1 MKPSLEWSARYADAK
16 ARFESAATDDERF
29 ATLVTLAKGAFELGT
44 LDEAETRAHEALAL
58 ASTLRNNWNYGN
70 AIHDGHSVLGRVA
83 LAKGDVSAA
92 KDHLLKAGRT
102 PGSPQLNSFGP
113 NVSLARDLLLT
124 GKCRLWWNTSAF
136 VRRFGRWRTASSLI
150 GFSWQRP
157 VRRRTSART
166 WCTSSCSSVCTT
178 PRSAARA
185 ATEVPGPRQLHLV
198 VVRPLFRQGRSHPS
212 VAQPDES
219 PVCSSATPEACDEVR
234 ICAAGEVQAWT
245 IAPDVQEA
253 IRCNASPTEVR
264 THYLVECQARPGRE

>member
-113 NVSLARDLLLT
+113 NVSLARDLLA
-124 GKCRLWWNTSAF
+124 N
-136 VRRFGRWRTASSLI
+136 
-150 GFSWQRP
+150 
-157 VRRRTSART
+157 
-166 WCTSSCSSVCTT
+166 
-178 PRSAARA
+178 
-185 ATEVPGPRQLHLV
+185 
-198 VVRPLFRQGRSHPS
+198 
-212 VAQPDES
+212 
-219 PVCSSATPEACDEVR
+219 
-234 ICAAGEVQAWT
+234 GEVSTVVEYFRLCQAFWEMENGKLAHWIQLAET
-245 IAPDVQEA
+245 GEAPDFGANV
-253 IRCNASPTEVR
+253 V
-264 THYLVECQARPGRE
+264 Y